1 MAPSSSS
8 KKDAAQGWAQ
18 VKRYFAKLPADSR
31 KRVTQLRSAIRAV
44 APGAVDAWSYGIP
57 AFRLD
62 GRILVWYAGWKKHVS
77 LYPISAADRR
87 FAAKAGYK
95 TAKGTIQF
103 PLSDPPPPSLVKR
116 LVKSRIAEVKKKS
129 KA

>member
-1 MAPSSSS
+1 MATQSS
-8 KKDAAQGWAQ
+8 KKDAAQARAQ
-18 VKRYFAKLPADSR
+18 VKRYLAKLPVDSR
-31 KRVTQLRSAIRAV
+31 KRLTQLRSVIRAV
-44 APGAVDAWSYGIP
+44 APGAVDEWSYGIP
-57 AFRLD
+57 AFRLN

-77 LYPISAADRR
+77 LYPISATDRR
-87 FAAKAGYK
+87 FAEGAGYK

-129 KA
+129 KS

>member
-1 MAPSSSS
+1 MATSSPT
-8 KKDAAQGWAQ
+8 KKDAAQARAQ

-31 KRVTQLRSAIRAV
+31 KRLTQLRSAIRAV
-44 APGAVDAWSYGIP
+44 APGAVDTWSYGIP
-57 AFRLD
+57 AFRLN

-77 LYPISAADRR
+77 LYPISADDRR
-87 FAAKAGYK
+87 FAEAAGYK

-116 LVKSRIAEVKKKS
+116 LVKSRIAEVRKKS

>member
-1 MAPSSSS
+1 MAPRSPS
-8 KKDAAQGWAQ
+8 KKDAAQARAK

-31 KRVTQLRSAIRAV
+31 KRLTQLRSVIRAV
-44 APGAVDAWSYGIP
+44 APGAVDTWSYGIP
-57 AFRLD
+57 AFRLN
-62 GRILVWYAGWKKHVS
+62 GRILIWYAGWKKHVS
-77 LYPISAADRR
+77 LYPISATDRL
-87 FAAKAGYK
+87 FAEAAGYK

>member
-1 MAPSSSS
+1 MAPSSS
-8 KKDAAQGWAQ
+8 KKDVAQARAR

-31 KRVTQLRSAIRAV
+31 KRLTQLRSAIRAV

-77 LYPISAADRR
+77 LYPISVADRR
-87 FAAKAGYK
+87 FAAEAGYK
-95 TAKGTIQF
+95 TSKGTIQF

-116 LVKSRIAEVKKKS
+116 LVK
-129 KA
+129 